1 MTINRNCILR
11 LSRYKKSVTRLRSMG
26 FKKVFS
32 DNLADAI
39 GVTPSQ
45 VRKDFSLFGI
55 TGNKK
60 GGYEIDELVEKLN
73 NVLGKNDVE
82 KVVLIGCGNIGTALL
97 HYNGFVKE
105 GINIVAAFDID
116 LAKQNPDATPPIL
129 PIDSLQQFIAA
140 HTIRTA
146 IIAVP
151 DMAAQSIFD
160 IVIRAGIKGILNF
173 APIHLR
179 TPEEIVVTNVNL
191 EMELEAVIYFVNAGN
206 MISRA
211 KEPVSQ

>member
-11 LSRYKKSVTRLRSMG
+11 LSRYKKSVARLRSMG

-73 NVLGKNDVE
+73 AVLGKNDVE
-82 KVVLIGCGNIGTALL
+82 KVVLIGCGNIGTALM

-105 GINIVAAFDID
+105 GINIVAAFDTD
-116 LAKQNPDATPPIL
+116 PAKQDPAGKPPVLSVEKLGEYITRNS
-129 PIDSLQQFIAA
+129 IK
-140 HTIRTA
+140 TA

-151 DMAAQSIFD
+151 DMSAQSVFD
-160 IVIRAGIKGILNF
+160 VVIGAGVKGILNF

-179 TPEEIVVTNVNL
+179 TPDEIVVTNVNL
-191 EMELEAVIYFVNAGN
+191 EMELEAVIYFAKAGS
-206 MISRA
+206 IIAR
-211 KEPVSQ
+211 EPLED

>member
-11 LSRYKKSVTRLRSMG
+11 LSRYKKSVARLRSTG
-26 FKKVFS
+26 VKKVFS

-73 NVLGKNDVE
+73 NVLGKSDEE
-82 KVVLIGCGNIGTALL
+82 KVVLIGCGNIGTALM

-105 GINIVAAFDID
+105 GIKIVAAFDTD
-116 LAKQNPDATPPIL
+116 PAKLDAAAVPPIL
-129 PIDSLQQFIAA
+129 PVETLEEFILKKKVK
-140 HTIRTA
+140 TA
-146 IIAVP
+146 IVAVP
-151 DMAAQSIFD
+151 DMAAQSVFD
-160 IVIRAGIKGILNF
+160 VLIRGGIKGILNF

-179 TPEEIVVTNVNL
+179 TPENIVVTNVNL
-191 EMELEAVIYFVNAGN
+191 EMELEAVIYFANAGAI
-206 MISRA
+206 ISRPP
-211 KEPVSQ
+211 EE